1 MDNLSDEQLAKLGE
15 FQAITGIDS
24 IETALDW
31 MTSHGWDLEKA
42 VQGVFNGS
50 SNDIGQASTPT
61 PAGPSD
67 EGLRRRNVGPSNSST
82 SASSL
87 PNNRGPSG
95 TLRGP
100 NTFWQR
106 LFYPVTLSLR
116 IVWVLFQ
123 FATSIF
129 PLNLIFPSSTP
140 PRIGN
145 ASRDPQ
151 YTAARFLLDYE
162 AKYGDVHPAFFQG
175 TYSQALEICKRE
187 LRCLLVYLHSPEHD
201 ATTPFCTATLASP
214 ALLTFLRE
222 KRFLVWAGDVRESEA
237 FMVSNTLLTTR
248 YPFLAV
254 IAPQGGSK
262 MVVVER
268 FEGVIDA
275 EVLVAALGVQL
286 ARVDGVLSNVRAD
299 RERHE
304 QARILREQQEEAYNA
319 SLRADQEKARRAQEE
334 KERIAKE
341 KEEEE
346 RKQQEILSRRE
357 QKAARK
363 VFLKENMAPEPET
376 GEIAKIGIRLPNGER
391 LTRRF
396 RAVENT
402 VQDLYDFVEA
412 QDLTPIDLE
421 SEFEVINTYPRRV
434 LLDKTQTIKDAGL
447 YPNSSVMVEEAD

>member
-61 PAGPSD
+61 AAGPSD
-67 EGLRRRNVGPSNSST
+67 EGLRRRNVAPSNSST
-82 SASSL
+82 SASTL

-100 NTFWQR
+100 N
-106 LFYPVTLSLR
+106 
-116 IVWVLFQ
+116 
-123 FATSIF
+123 
-129 PLNLIFPSSTP
+129 
-140 PRIGN
+140 
-145 ASRDPQ
+145 
-151 YTAARFLLDYE
+151 
-162 AKYGDVHPAFFQG
+162 
-175 TYSQALEICKRE
+175 ALEICKRE

-201 ATTPFCTATLASP
+201 ATTPFCTTTLASP

-319 SLRADQEKARRAQEE
+319 SLRADQEKARLAQEE